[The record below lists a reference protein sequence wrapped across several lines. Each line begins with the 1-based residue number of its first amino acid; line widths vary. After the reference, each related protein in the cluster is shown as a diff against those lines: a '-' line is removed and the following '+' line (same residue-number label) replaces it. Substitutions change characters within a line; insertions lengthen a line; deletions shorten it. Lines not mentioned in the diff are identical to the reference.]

1 MKRLMLFVC
10 LLWGIMNSIVA
21 QEQSSTST
29 YTLSRATF
37 NTATQIQDETKRA
50 HLWYFSTEGK
60 TLSLFNGIGGITAG
74 NPVYNDERMAF
85 FEDVQFQLTG
95 IPEDE
100 TITSISFEGNG
111 VDGTTYL
118 KELNGITV
126 NESGEEAKS
135 LDGSGI
141 AQTIS
146 QDFGTSPIGRSIT
159 FTFSGKKA
167 QISQIIIKTRKLEV
181 ATEKNH
187 TWDFSLGFSSEG
199 DNFVFGETN
208 LNGYSY
214 DGTKYDSGKNSTSL
228 GFRAITLAASCDSE
242 TNTDDAAELASTKGI
257 QVNGRSQLYSNAIG
271 ILGDNSMK
279 FHVERGQQIVLN
291 LRTHTTQHTK
301 VDGNS
306 VTYSLSTDNSS
317 EDESQTSS
325 NAIVNEW
332 GYPVKGS
339 ELTSQTTDI
348 KLVALETGDFTLTNV
363 SNVFLYV
370 QKIELSNF
378 TPNVIWSDKDP
389 LVNTGKGKVDFT
401 KDMKNL
407 FPANKDVKFAIIECG
422 DGTVNWES
430 FNTQTGEIKGLSGK
444 GGMVIAAYFPI
455 CDYFTSAQNTYVL
468 NVTDE
473 NISFSEKNPKKNW
486 SKQGY
491 VTYTQKLT
499 GDGLSPYAV
508 PVYKVISKPDNW
520 KAEISQDT
528 GSPDYV
534 LSVRGS
540 GSGTVTV
547 KGTYGDESDTYE
559 LNISGLT
566 FGNNSPSIA
575 YGTTEYEQ
583 GVIEAQD
590 ASSSSDVSYSLG
602 TAVGVTAQIDATT
615 GKLTNISGSGA
626 IQVIAK
632 SNNSDL
638 EAEYVLTVGCDP
650 SKKRVWDFFSNPLTL
665 TPKGRL
671 GDNPQAIGDA
681 TTTTAETA
689 VYDKDNWKYKYKS
702 YRYEDGQLTYYKE
715 PIFAYTNPVDGDNA
729 LIIQET
735 AGLQFT
741 CDAEKFG
748 VQNNESDSHY
758 RNVKFSAG
766 STLTIP
772 QLKKGQYVMIYWDP
786 YAGGEGRSGAT
797 FTATNVCDLEGR
809 DINKKFCVTGVASDW
824 NQPADG
830 VGAEPWG
837 ATSFQVKEDGDVS
850 FTIADNGWNDIIKI
864 VVDNTYDTPF
874 RIATNNYVAGEGFL
888 GKKICSANHNN
899 MLLAG
904 EGFRVSGYPQET
916 HSMSAAT
923 PDFEIR
929 QGANLVK
936 REDIT
941 EYSKRGVP
949 YNLIKLTA
957 KAGEYGNVLV
967 TQTVYGEVLNENG
980 DIDNTTRYAF
990 EKQEA
995 WLVVGDLT
1003 QQTYPYTWDF
1013 TKYNCNWKSESDG
1026 NLKATQI
1033 VRSSCYSTGDW
1044 GNGNGTGDGL
1054 GVQSVSGYWS
1064 GNSAHW
1070 KDGLYSNV
1078 TVSAPAID
1086 KPLFANGAELSYK
1099 GNVLKE
1105 TAGLGFILSDDNLT
1119 GGTISETDNTNF
1131 QKANSNINFGVD
1143 TWGTTCLTLSGEDA
1157 IKIPNVNAGMYIFL
1171 HCNQAEGS
1179 TLSVTSSAGDDAI
1192 QQGWENNNELINQFS
1207 PKGGVWVFKVKQAG
1221 DVIVKGLSQIYH
1233 IAVTDQVKTF
1243 SKVGKATE
1251 SREHLIDYSQS
1262 GVYTNNSLTAYHAQS
1277 TAQYDKQNNI
1287 ISLEKIDVMKPET
1300 AGLLLYND
1308 YKATIDGNEVT
1319 EHESNFDV
1327 PLFAPAVNIEASAF
1341 GKNENQAQASSPLK
1355 AHVAASSMAPSDANF
1370 SRFIFTNVVY
1380 DRNDASET
1388 KKEKNLG
1395 FYIVRKQGN
1404 MKANQAYL
1412 ELPTSL
1418 FTSTSAAKQYVRL
1431 AFEDF
1436 SDTPTGIVS
1445 IPSDSHPHT
1454 EPGVYYTLNGVRLM
1468 GNPQQ
1473 KGIYILNGKK
1483 VVIQ

>member
-1 MKRLMLFVC
+1 MKRFFLFVC
-10 LLWGIMNSIVA
+10 LLWGGMMNSIVA
-21 QEQSSTST
+21 HEQSNTST

-37 NTATQIQDETKRA
+37 NAATQIQDETKRA

-60 TLSLFNGIGGITAG
+60 TLSLFNGVGGTSAG
-74 NPVYNDERMAF
+74 NPVYNVERMAF

-95 IPEDE
+95 IPENE
-100 TITSISFEGNG
+100 TITAISFSGNG

-118 KELNGITV
+118 KELNGTTV
-126 NESGEEAKS
+126 DASADEAKS
-135 LDGSGI
+135 LDGSGT

-146 QDFGTSPIGRSIT
+146 QDFGTSGIGRSIT
-159 FTFSGKKA
+159 FTFSSNKA
-167 QISQIIIKTRKLEV
+167 QISEIVIKTKKLEV

-187 TWDFSLGFSSEG
+187 TWDFSQGFSSEG
-199 DNFVFGETN
+199 DNFVFGETQ

-214 DGTKYDSGKNSTSL
+214 NGTIYDSGRNSMSL
-228 GFRAITLAASCDSE
+228 GFRAITLAASSDGEDNGSTE
-242 TNTDDAAELASTKGI
+242 TELAATKGI
-257 QVNGRSQLYSNAIG
+257 QVNGRSQIYSNAIG
-271 ILGDNSMK
+271 ILGSYSLK
-279 FHVERGQQIVLN
+279 IHVERGQQIVLN

-317 EDESQTSS
+317 EDDSQTTS

-332 GYPVKGS
+332 GYAMTGS
-339 ELTSQTTDI
+339 ELTSQATDI

-370 QKIELSNF
+370 QKITLSNF
-378 TPNVIWSDKDP
+378 TPNVIWSDNDP
-389 LVNTGKGKVDFT
+389 LVNTAKGEIAFT

-407 FPANKDVKFAIIECG
+407 FPANKDVKFAILECG
-422 DGTVNWES
+422 DGTVNWKS
-430 FNTQTGEIKGLSGK
+430 FNTQTGEIKGISGK

-455 CDYFTSAQNTYVL
+455 SGYFTSAQNTYVL

-473 NISFSEKNPKKNW
+473 NISFAEKRPSTNW

-499 GDGLSPYAV
+499 GDGLSPFAA
-508 PVYKVISKPDNW
+508 PVYEVISKPTNW
-520 KAEISQDT
+520 KAQISQDS

-534 LSVRGS
+534 LSVSGS

-547 KGTYGDESDTYE
+547 KGTFGNESDTYD
-559 LNISGLT
+559 LYISGLN

-590 ASSSSDVSYSLG
+590 ASSSSDVTYSLG

-650 SKKRVWDFFSNPLTL
+650 SKKKVWDFYSNPLTL
-665 TPKGRL
+665 TPKGLL
-671 GDNPQAIGDA
+671 GDTPQDIGDA
-681 TTTTAETA
+681 TTTTAESA

-702 YRYEDGQLTYYKE
+702 YKYENGKLTYFKE
-715 PIFAYTNPVDGDNA
+715 PLYAYAFPVDGDNA

-748 VQNNESDSHY
+748 IQNRADKIHY
-758 RNVKFSAG
+758 RNVKFAGG

-772 QLKKGQYVMIYWDP
+772 QLKKNQYVMIYWNP
-786 YAGGEGRSGAT
+786 YAGGEGKSGAT
-797 FTATNVCDLEGR
+797 FTATNVMDLEGR
-809 DINKKFCVTGVASDW
+809 EVNKTFVTTGIASDW
-824 NQPADG
+824 NNPSDE

-837 ATSFQVKEDGDVS
+837 ATSFQVKEDGDVT
-850 FTIADNGWNDIIKI
+850 FTIADNGWNDIVKI

-874 RIATNNYVAGEGFL
+874 RIATNNYVAGKGFQ

-916 HSMSAAT
+916 RSMSAAT

-929 QGANLVK
+929 HGADLVE
-936 REDIT
+936 REDIV
-941 EYSKRGVP
+941 EYSKRGAP

-957 KAGEYGNVLV
+957 KAGMHGNVLV
-967 TQTVYGEVLNENG
+967 TQTVYGNALNDAGEV
-980 DIDNTTRYAF
+980 DASTRYAF
-990 EKQEA
+990 EKNEA
-995 WLVVGDLT
+995 WLVVGDVT
-1003 QQTYPYTWDF
+1003 KQTYPHTWDF
-1013 TKYNCNWKSESDG
+1013 TKYNCNWKNERDG
-1026 NLKATQI
+1026 NAKATQI
-1033 VRSSCYSTGDW
+1033 ERSGCYTSGDW
-1044 GNGNGTGDGL
+1044 GDDNKTGNGF

-1064 GNSAHW
+1064 GSNHW
-1070 KDGLYSNV
+1070 KDGLYPDVN
-1078 TVSAPAID
+1078 VSAPNID
-1086 KPLFANGAELSYK
+1086 KPLFANGSELSYK
-1099 GNVLKE
+1099 GNSLKE
-1105 TAGLGFILSDDNLT
+1105 TAGLGIILSDNNLT
-1119 GGTISETDNTNF
+1119 GGANIVT
-1131 QKANSNINFGVD
+1131 ANSNINFGED
-1143 TWGTTCLTLSGEDA
+1143 TWGTTCLTLSGDDA
-1157 IKIPNVNAGMYIFL
+1157 IKIPSVNAGMYIFL

-1179 TLSVTSSAGDDAI
+1179 KISVTSSAGDNAI
-1192 QQGWENNNELINQFS
+1192 QQGWENNNELINQFN
-1207 PKGGVWVFKVKQAG
+1207 PKGGVWVFKVNQAG

-1251 SREHLIDYSQS
+1251 SRDCFIDYSQS
-1262 GVYTNNSLTAYHAQS
+1262 GVYTKNSLTAYHAQS
-1277 TAQYDKQNNI
+1277 SARYDKQNNI
-1287 ISLEKIDVMKPET
+1287 INLEKIDVMKPET

-1308 YKATIDGNEVT
+1308 YKATVNGKEVT

-1341 GKNENQAQASSPLK
+1341 GKNENNKQASSPLK
-1355 AHVAASSMAPSDANF
+1355 AHVTASYMAPSDANVN
-1370 SRFIFTNVVY
+1370 RFIFTNVVY

-1388 KKEKNLG
+1388 KKEKDLG

-1418 FTSTSAAKQYVRL
+1418 FNTTSAAKQYVRL
-1431 AFEDF
+1431 AFEDIN
-1436 SDTPTGIVS
+1436 DTLTGI
-1445 IPSDSHPHT
+1445 DSVPT
-1454 EPGVYYTLNGVRLM
+1454 DTLPRLESGVYYTLNGVRLASK
-1468 GNPQQ
+1468 PQQ

-1483 VVIQ
+1483 VVIP